1 MKSYSFLPV
10 PRLKR
15 FTLPVCLL
23 VVITISG
30 CINTSNEGTDVKRPN
45 VIVILTDQHNPK
57 AISAHG
63 NPYLR
68 TPNIDFLVNG
78 GISFMNSYCTSPVC
92 GPARSSLITGM
103 MPHNTGVN
111 YNGESMRPGI
121 KNLGEILSEEGY
133 NTVWAGKW
141 HIPDSYPQSKDID
154 TLAGFKLLDFYQ
166 NDASWA
172 LGEDTDQ
179 PLADVTVD
187 YIKGYDSEK
196 PLLMYIQF
204 HNPHDICHVPRRPDD
219 YPNVGP
225 DVELPPLP
233 ENHEIDPLEPEM
245 VANSRFRDH
254 YGDEL
259 LLSQDNDE
267 TRWRNYLWY
276 YYRFTEM
283 VDVEIGKV
291 LDALKEKGMHE
302 NTIIA
307 LSADHGDGMAEKKW
321 AAKLSLYEGPARV
334 PFVLYYKNQIKK
346 QGMDD
351 RLVVSG
357 ADLVPTILD
366 YLPVSS
372 SLKFDGI
379 SRKPYIESGQFDSA
393 DFAVTELAIDP
404 FDKTLTGRMIRNWRY
419 KYNCYSEGA
428 RNEELFDM
436 VEDPLEQNNLVSDPG
451 YLGIKNKMKE
461 SLVRRLK
468 ETDDPFEI

>member
-1 MKSYSFLPV
+1 MTFHFFRSFEKYYLAFIAFCVLGCSGP
-10 PRLKR
+10 LKKE
-15 FTLPVCLL
+15 TA
-23 VVITISG
+23 SKG
-30 CINTSNEGTDVKRPN
+30 PN

-57 AISAHG
+57 AIGAHG
-63 NPYLR
+63 NPYLK

-121 KNLGEILSEEGY
+121 KNLGEILSGEGY

-219 YPNVGP
+219 YPNVGS

-393 DFAVTELAIDP
+393 DFVVTELAIDP

-419 KYNCYSEGA
+419 KYNYYSEGA

>member
-1 MKSYSFLPV
+1 MLSSKRLIQSKRLLTSFVILVWLYLPGCTGSNGEKSKP
-10 PRLKR
+10 
-15 FTLPVCLL
+15 
-23 VVITISG
+23 G
-30 CINTSNEGTDVKRPN
+30 RPN

-63 NPYLR
+63 NSYLK

-92 GPARSSLITGM
+92 GPARSSLITGL

-111 YNGESMRPGI
+111 YNGESMKPAV

-133 NTVWAGKW
+133 NTLWAGKW

-154 TLAGFKLLDFYQ
+154 TLAGFKLLDFYH

-179 PLADVTVD
+179 PLANVTVD
-187 YIKGYDSEK
+187 YIKRYDNEK

-219 YPNVGP
+219 YPNVGL

-233 ENHEIDPLEPEM
+233 ENHAIDPNEPEM
-245 VANSRFRDH
+245 IANSRFRDH

-259 LLSQDNDE
+259 MLSQDNDE

-291 LDALKEKGMHE
+291 LDALTEKGMDE
-302 NTIIA
+302 NTIIV

-321 AAKLSLYEGPARV
+321 AAKLSLYDGPARV
-334 PFVLYYKNQIKK
+334 PFVLHYKGAIPAKGVDKNQ
-346 QGMDD
+346 
-351 RLVVSG
+351 VVSG
-357 ADLVPTILD
+357 VDIVPTILD
-366 YLPVSS
+366 YLGVKANQKMDGV
-372 SLKFDGI
+372 SLK
-379 SRKPYIESGQFDSA
+379 PYVEASVLDRPFI
-393 DFAVTELAIDP
+393 VTELGVDP
-404 FDKTLTGRMIRNWRY
+404 FDKTLQGRMIRTHRY
-419 KYNCYSEGA
+419 KYNYYTQGA

-436 VEDPLEQNNLVSDPG
+436 VDDPLEQNNLAYGNQYSET
-451 YLGIKNKMKE
+451 KAE
-461 SLVRRLK
+461 LK
-468 ETDDPFEI
+468 SKLKQWIRDTGDPFEL